1 MSSSFAEGSG
11 RKTVA
16 DQSHFYRMSY
26 SSLRKVLNQ
35 MVLANDLGFITDEQI
50 FDVRDQLDK
59 TAKFIAGL
67 VKN

>member
-1 MSSSFAEGSG
+1 
-11 RKTVA
+11 
-16 DQSHFYRMSY
+16 
-26 SSLRKVLNQ
+26 